1 MTEKEYREIGKS
13 YLEPIKNIAM
23 RINSLKEDLKNIQSD
38 IVSIGAIDYSKER
51 ISGGGTPSGIDLC
64 IIRLE
69 ERSKSIKSEI
79 GRLIDEREYAR
90 DVIEQCTKGREKIL
104 LVREYIDGK
113 DAKYAKS
120 FIDRG
125 KSQANEIKTAALIK
139 VGAYIGDGVLFIGTN
154 RG

>member
-79 GRLIDEREYAR
+79 GRLIDERECAR

-139 VGAYIGDGVLFIGTN
+139 VGAYIGDGILFIGTN